1 MARDVLVVGIAG
13 GSGSGKTTVVRAISE
28 AFGNA
33 VAVLEHD
40 AYYRDQSCLSFE
52 ERLKTNYDHPFAF
65 DTDLYIDHAKQ
76 LIGGRKIERP
86 VYSFESYT
94 RTFDT
99 VCVAPAG
106 VLILEGILV
115 LEDARIRELMDIK
128 AFVDADPDVRFIRR
142 LMRDVQERGRT
153 LDSVVDQYLNVVRPM
168 HLQFV
173 EPTKRYADVIIPEGG
188 HNKVA
193 LDMVVA
199 RVQTL
204 LGAAEPGDGS
214 GK

>member
-1 MARDVLVVGIAG
+1 MTRDVLVVGIAG

-33 VAVLEHD
+33 VSVLEHD
-40 AYYRDQSCLSFE
+40 AYYRDQSSLSLE

-76 LIGGRKIERP
+76 LIGGREVERP

-94 RTFDT
+94 RTSDT
-99 VCVAPAG
+99 VCVEPAG

-188 HNKVA
+188 FNRVA
-193 LDMVVA
+193 IELLIA
-199 RVQTL
+199 RLKSAV
-204 LGAAEPGDGS
+204 
-214 GK
+214 

>member
-65 DTDLYIDHAKQ
+65 DTDLYIDHAEQ
-76 LIGGRKIERP
+76 LVSGRAVDRP

-94 RTFDT
+94 RTSDT
-99 VCVAPAG
+99 VCVRPAG

-188 HNKVA
+188 FNRVA
-193 LDMVVA
+193 IELLIA
-199 RVQTL
+199 RLKSAV
-204 LGAAEPGDGS
+204 
-214 GK
+214 

>member
-1 MARDVLVVGIAG
+1 MTRDVLVVGIAG

-40 AYYRDQSCLSFE
+40 AYYRDQSRLSLE

-142 LMRDVQERGRT
+142 LMRDVQERGRI

-188 HNKVA
+188 FNRVA
-193 LDMVVA
+193 IELLIA
-199 RVQTL
+199 RLKSAV
-204 LGAAEPGDGS
+204 
-214 GK
+214 

>member
-1 MARDVLVVGIAG
+1 MTRDVLVVGIAG

-40 AYYRDQSCLSFE
+40 AYYRDQSSLSLE

-76 LIGGRKIERP
+76 LIGGREVERP

-94 RTFDT
+94 RTSDT
-99 VCVAPAG
+99 VCVEPAG

-188 HNKVA
+188 FNRVA
-193 LDMVVA
+193 IELLIA
-199 RVQTL
+199 RLKSAV
-204 LGAAEPGDGS
+204 
-214 GK
+214 

>member
-1 MARDVLVVGIAG
+1 MTREVLVVGIAG

-33 VAVLEHD
+33 VSVLEHD
-40 AYYRDQSCLSFE
+40 AYYRDQGSISFE

-76 LIGGRKIERP
+76 LVGGREVERP

-94 RTFDT
+94 RTSDT
-99 VCVAPAG
+99 VCVEPAG

-188 HNKVA
+188 FNRVA
-193 LDMVVA
+193 IELLIA
-199 RVQTL
+199 RLKSAV
-204 LGAAEPGDGS
+204 
-214 GK
+214 

>member
-28 AFGNA
+28 AFRNA

-65 DTDLYIDHAKQ
+65 DTDLYIDHAEQ
-76 LIGGRKIERP
+76 LVSGLAVDRP

-94 RTFDT
+94 RTSDT
-99 VCVAPAG
+99 VCVRPAG

-153 LDSVVDQYLNVVRPM
+153 LDSVVHQYLNVVRPM

-188 HNKVA
+188 FNRRAMKS
-193 LDMVVA
+193 
-199 RVQTL
+199 Q
-204 LGAAEPGDGS
+204 
-214 GK
+214 

>member
-1 MARDVLVVGIAG
+1 MTRDVLVVGIAG

-40 AYYRDQSCLSFE
+40 AYYRDQSSLSLE

-188 HNKVA
+188 FNRVA
-193 LDMVVA
+193 IELLIA
-199 RVQTL
+199 RLKSAV
-204 LGAAEPGDGS
+204 
-214 GK
+214 

>member
-1 MARDVLVVGIAG
+1 MTRDVLVVGIAG

-40 AYYRDQSCLSFE
+40 AYYRDQSRLSLE

-94 RTFDT
+94 RTSDT
-99 VCVAPAG
+99 VCVEPAG

-153 LDSVVDQYLNVVRPM
+153 LESVVDQYLNVVRPM

-188 HNKVA
+188 FNRVA
-193 LDMVVA
+193 IELLIA
-199 RVQTL
+199 RLKSAV
-204 LGAAEPGDGS
+204 
-214 GK
+214 

>member
-1 MARDVLVVGIAG
+1 MTRDVLVVGIAG

-33 VAVLEHD
+33 VSVLEHD
-40 AYYRDQSCLSFE
+40 AYYRDQSRLSFE

-76 LIGGRKIERP
+76 LIGGREVERP

-94 RTFDT
+94 RTSDT
-99 VCVAPAG
+99 VCVPPAG

-188 HNKVA
+188 FNRVA
-193 LDMVVA
+193 IELLIA
-199 RVQTL
+199 RLKSAV
-204 LGAAEPGDGS
+204 
-214 GK
+214 

>member
-1 MARDVLVVGIAG
+1 MTRDVLVVGIAG

-40 AYYRDQSCLSFE
+40 AYYRDQSSLSFE

-76 LIGGRKIERP
+76 LIGGRKVERP
-86 VYSFESYT
+86 VYCFESYT
-94 RTFDT
+94 RTSDT
-99 VCVAPAG
+99 VCVEPAG

-173 EPTKRYADVIIPEGG
+173 EPAKRYADVIIPEGG
-188 HNKVA
+188 FNRVA
-193 LDMVVA
+193 IELLIA
-199 RVQTL
+199 RLKSAV
-204 LGAAEPGDGS
+204 
-214 GK
+214 

>member
-1 MARDVLVVGIAG
+1 MTRDVLVVSIAG

-40 AYYRDQSCLSFE
+40 AYYRDQSRLSLE

-128 AFVDADPDVRFIRR
+128 AFVDADSDVRFIRR

-188 HNKVA
+188 FNRVA
-193 LDMVVA
+193 IELLIA
-199 RVQTL
+199 RLKSAV
-204 LGAAEPGDGS
+204 
-214 GK
+214 

>member
-1 MARDVLVVGIAG
+1 MTREVLVVGIAG

-33 VAVLEHD
+33 VSVLEHD
-40 AYYRDQSCLSFE
+40 AYYRDQSSLSFE

-76 LIGGRKIERP
+76 LVGGREVERP

-94 RTFDT
+94 RTSDT
-99 VCVAPAG
+99 VCVEPAG

-115 LEDARIRELMDIK
+115 LEDARIRELVDIK

-188 HNKVA
+188 FNRVA
-193 LDMVVA
+193 IELLIA
-199 RVQTL
+199 RLKSAV
-204 LGAAEPGDGS
+204 
-214 GK
+214 

>member
-1 MARDVLVVGIAG
+1 MVEDVLVVGIAG

-65 DTDLYIDHAKQ
+65 DTDLYIAHAKQ
-76 LIGGRKIERP
+76 LMSRQAVQRP
-86 VYSFESYT
+86 VYCFETYT
-94 RTFDT
+94 RACDT
-99 VCVAPAG
+99 VCVEPAG

-142 LMRDVQERGRT
+142 LTRDVKKRGRS
-153 LDSVVDQYLNVVRPM
+153 LDSVVDQYLSVVRPM

-173 EPTKRYADVIIPEGG
+173 EPAKRYADVIIPEGG
-188 HNKVA
+188 FNRVA
-193 LDMVVA
+193 IELLIA
-199 RVQTL
+199 RLKSAV
-204 LGAAEPGDGS
+204 
-214 GK
+214 

>member
-1 MARDVLVVGIAG
+1 MSREVLVVGIAG

-40 AYYRDQSCLSFE
+40 AYYRDQSRLSFE
-52 ERLKTNYDHPFAF
+52 DRLKTNYDHPFAF
-65 DTDLYIDHAKQ
+65 DTDLYIAHAKQ
-76 LIGGRKIERP
+76 LMSGQAVDRP

-94 RTFDT
+94 RTSET
-99 VCVAPAG
+99 LRVTPAG

-173 EPTKRYADVIIPEGG
+173 EPAKRYADVIIPEGG
-188 HNKVA
+188 FNRVA
-193 LDMVVA
+193 IELLIA
-199 RVQTL
+199 RLKSAV
-204 LGAAEPGDGS
+204 
-214 GK
+214 

>member
-40 AYYRDQSCLSFE
+40 AYYRDQSCLSFD

-65 DTDLYIDHAKQ
+65 DTDLYIDHAEQ
-76 LIGGRKIERP
+76 LVSGLAVDRP

-94 RTFDT
+94 RTSDT
-99 VCVAPAG
+99 VCVRPAG

-142 LMRDVQERGRT
+142 LMRDVQDRGRT

-188 HNKVA
+188 FNRVA
-193 LDMVVA
+193 IELLIA
-199 RVQTL
+199 RLKSAV
-204 LGAAEPGDGS
+204 
-214 GK
+214 

>member
-1 MARDVLVVGIAG
+1 MTREVLVVGIAG

-33 VAVLEHD
+33 VSVLEHD
-40 AYYRDQSCLSFE
+40 AYYRDQSSLSFE

-76 LIGGRKIERP
+76 LVGGREVERP

-94 RTFDT
+94 RTSDT
-99 VCVAPAG
+99 VCVKPAG
-106 VLILEGILV
+106 VVILEGILV
-115 LEDARIRELMDIK
+115 LEDARIRELVDIK

-188 HNKVA
+188 FNRVA
-193 LDMVVA
+193 IELLIA
-199 RVQTL
+199 RLKSAV
-204 LGAAEPGDGS
+204 
-214 GK
+214 

>member
-1 MARDVLVVGIAG
+1 MTRDVLVVGIAG

-40 AYYRDQSCLSFE
+40 AYYRDQSRLSLE

-188 HNKVA
+188 VNRVA
-193 LDMVVA
+193 IELLIA
-199 RVQTL
+199 RLKSAV
-204 LGAAEPGDGS
+204 
-214 GK
+214 

>member
-40 AYYRDQSCLSFE
+40 AYYRDQSCLSYG
-52 ERLKTNYDHPFAF
+52 RPFAF
-65 DTDLYIDHAKQ
+65 DTDLYIDHAEQ
-76 LIGGRKIERP
+76 LISGLAVDRP

-94 RTFDT
+94 RTSDT
-99 VCVAPAG
+99 VCVRPAG

-142 LMRDVQERGRT
+142 LMRDVQDRGRT

-188 HNKVA
+188 FNRVA
-193 LDMVVA
+193 IELLIA
-199 RVQTL
+199 RLKSAV
-204 LGAAEPGDGS
+204 
-214 GK
+214 

>member
-1 MARDVLVVGIAG
+1 MTRDVLVVGIAG
-13 GSGSGKTTVVRAISE
+13 GSGSGKTTVVRAIFE

-33 VAVLEHD
+33 VSVLEHD
-40 AYYRDQSCLSFE
+40 AYYRDQSSLSFE

-76 LIGGRKIERP
+76 LIGGREVERP

-94 RTFDT
+94 RTSDT
-99 VCVAPAG
+99 VCVEPAG

-188 HNKVA
+188 FNRVA
-193 LDMVVA
+193 IELLIA
-199 RVQTL
+199 RLKSAV
-204 LGAAEPGDGS
+204 
-214 GK
+214 

>member
-1 MARDVLVVGIAG
+1 MTRDVLVVGIAG

-40 AYYRDQSCLSFE
+40 AYYRDQSHLSLE

-76 LIGGRKIERP
+76 LIGGRKVERP

-94 RTFDT
+94 RTSDT
-99 VCVAPAG
+99 VCVEPAG

-142 LMRDVQERGRT
+142 LMRDVQERGRS

-188 HNKVA
+188 FNRVA
-193 LDMVVA
+193 IELLIA
-199 RVQTL
+199 RLKSAV
-204 LGAAEPGDGS
+204 
-214 GK
+214 

>member
-65 DTDLYIDHAKQ
+65 DTDLYIDHAEQ
-76 LIGGRKIERP
+76 LVSGRAVDRP

-94 RTFDT
+94 RTSDT
-99 VCVAPAG
+99 VCVRPAG

-142 LMRDVQERGRT
+142 LMRDVQDRGRT

-188 HNKVA
+188 FNRVA
-193 LDMVVA
+193 IELLIA
-199 RVQTL
+199 RLKSAV
-204 LGAAEPGDGS
+204 
-214 GK
+214 

>member
-13 GSGSGKTTVVRAISE
+13 GSGSGKTTVVKAISE

-65 DTDLYIDHAKQ
+65 DTDLYIDHAEQ
-76 LIGGRKIERP
+76 LVSGRAVDRP

-94 RTFDT
+94 RTSDT
-99 VCVAPAG
+99 VCVRPAG

-142 LMRDVQERGRT
+142 LMRDVQDRGRT

-188 HNKVA
+188 FNRVA
-193 LDMVVA
+193 IELLIA
-199 RVQTL
+199 RLKSAV
-204 LGAAEPGDGS
+204 
-214 GK
+214 

>member
-1 MARDVLVVGIAG
+1 MTREVLVVGIAG

-33 VAVLEHD
+33 VSVLEHD
-40 AYYRDQSCLSFE
+40 AYYRDQSSLSFE

-76 LIGGRKIERP
+76 LVGGREVERP

-94 RTFDT
+94 RTSDT
-99 VCVAPAG
+99 VCVEPAG

-188 HNKVA
+188 FNRVA
-193 LDMVVA
+193 IELLIA
-199 RVQTL
+199 RLKSAV
-204 LGAAEPGDGS
+204 
-214 GK
+214 

>member
-40 AYYRDQSCLSFE
+40 AYYRDQSRLSLE

-76 LIGGRKIERP
+76 LIGGREVERP

-94 RTFDT
+94 RTSDT
-99 VCVAPAG
+99 VCVPPAG

-153 LDSVVDQYLNVVRPM
+153 LESVVDQYLNVVRPM

-188 HNKVA
+188 FNRVA
-193 LDMVVA
+193 IELLIA
-199 RVQTL
+199 RLKSAV
-204 LGAAEPGDGS
+204 
-214 GK
+214 

>member
-1 MARDVLVVGIAG
+1 MTRDVLVVGIAG

-40 AYYRDQSCLSFE
+40 AYYRDQSSLSFE

-76 LIGGRKIERP
+76 LIGGRKVERP
-86 VYSFESYT
+86 VYCFESYT
-94 RTFDT
+94 RTSDT
-99 VCVAPAG
+99 VCVEPAG

-115 LEDARIRELMDIK
+115 LEDSRIRELMDIK

-173 EPTKRYADVIIPEGG
+173 EPAKRYADVIIPEGG
-188 HNKVA
+188 FNRVA
-193 LDMVVA
+193 IELLIA
-199 RVQTL
+199 RLKSAV
-204 LGAAEPGDGS
+204 
-214 GK
+214 

>member
-1 MARDVLVVGIAG
+1 MVEDVLVVGIAG

-65 DTDLYIDHAKQ
+65 DTDLYIAHAKQ
-76 LIGGRKIERP
+76 LMSRQAVQRP
-86 VYSFESYT
+86 VYCFETYT

-99 VCVAPAG
+99 VCVEPAG

-142 LMRDVQERGRT
+142 LTRDVKKRGRS
-153 LDSVVDQYLNVVRPM
+153 LDSVVDQYLSVVRPM

-173 EPTKRYADVIIPEGG
+173 EPAKRYADVIIPEGG
-188 HNKVA
+188 FNRVA
-193 LDMVVA
+193 IERLIA
-199 RVQTL
+199 RLKSAV
-204 LGAAEPGDGS
+204 
-214 GK
+214 

>member
-65 DTDLYIDHAKQ
+65 DTDLYIDHARQ
-76 LIGGRKIERP
+76 LVSGLAVDRP

-94 RTFDT
+94 RTSDT
-99 VCVAPAG
+99 VCVRPAG

-188 HNKVA
+188 FNRVA
-193 LDMVVA
+193 IELLIA
-199 RVQTL
+199 RLKSAV
-204 LGAAEPGDGS
+204 
-214 GK
+214 

>member
-65 DTDLYIDHAKQ
+65 DTDLYIDHAEQ
-76 LIGGRKIERP
+76 LVSGLAVDRP

-94 RTFDT
+94 RTSDT
-99 VCVAPAG
+99 VCVRPAG

-142 LMRDVQERGRT
+142 LMRDVQDRGRT

-188 HNKVA
+188 FNRVA
-193 LDMVVA
+193 IELLIA
-199 RVQTL
+199 RLKSAV
-204 LGAAEPGDGS
+204 
-214 GK
+214 